1 MEENFKKRQDEVY
14 SKRIRAGKKRT
25 YFFDVKPTKN
35 NDYYLTITESKKDFR
50 NQDNYIKHKIFIY
63 KEDFNKFLTALGET
77 IDYVKKEL
85 LPDFPFDQYN
95 KEQGE
100 ELKDDFNI
108 ELDDDFNHSDED

>member
-1 MEENFKKRQDEVY
+1 MEENSKKRQDEVY

-63 KEDFNKFLTALGET
+63 KEDFNKFQAALSET

-85 LPDFPFDQYN
+85 LPDFPF
-95 KEQGE
+95 EQFDRESGE
-100 ELKDDFNI
+100 QAKDDYDINF
-108 ELDDDFNHSDED
+108 DDDLTEQD